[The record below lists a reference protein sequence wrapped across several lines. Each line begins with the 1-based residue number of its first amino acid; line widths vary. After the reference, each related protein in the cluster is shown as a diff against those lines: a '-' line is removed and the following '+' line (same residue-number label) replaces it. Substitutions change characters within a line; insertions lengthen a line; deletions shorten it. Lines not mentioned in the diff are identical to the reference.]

1 MSQMGYADSM
11 TPTASSGGE
20 GHEALRVRAL
30 RDLHALDSPADP
42 RFDRIVRLAALTFD
56 APRAAIV
63 LVDQDRLFLKAA
75 VGVGAGGY
83 PRVGSLADI
92 MVSRAQ
98 VVISGDIREDDA
110 FAALLPTLSQVDVR
124 FYACAPLITPGGEVI
139 GLLTL
144 GDTQPHPPV
153 SQAQRLALIDM
164 ADMAMEELLRDAEL
178 AGHARRLDIAI
189 EAGGLAEFE
198 WEIAADRLLVGP
210 RAAAIA
216 GLPLGVVDNALQTVL
231 HGCVD
236 PVDRDGVTQAV
247 RQALTGR
254 AGMDVEFGWVRPDSG
269 RAICLSVRA
278 VRLEDGDPP
287 TKRLV
292 GVMQDVTQR
301 RQEDQRR
308 EILAGELDH
317 RVKNMLAAVQS
328 VATQSARKTTSLDA
342 FLKTFTGRL
351 KAMASAHELLTATR
365 WGGAYLRD
373 VAAAELGGLAPGQI
387 DARGPEL
394 FLTPR
399 AASAVALALHE
410 LAANALRHGALS
422 EDRGRVTVAWST
434 AADGGFVIDWR
445 ESGGPPVYSGVV
457 AGFGGVLLGEV
468 TGRELEG
475 RVTIEPSPA
484 GLRARIEAGP
494 AALAASPPA
503 QSAEPAP
510 DPRSAAPF
518 EVLTVESDP
527 GRIAGLRILIVED
540 SLLLAL
546 ELEQGLTDLG
556 AEIVGSAAEVD
567 EAMAM
572 IDRPFDAAV
581 LDANLNGASVMPV
594 AQALHAM
601 GRPFIF
607 ATGYADKAGPAGFDA
622 PVVRKPYNVGQ
633 IARAL
638 AQVCARKPEPA
649 APAERDRA
657 SAAG

>member
-1 MSQMGYADSM
+1 M
-11 TPTASSGGE
+11 
-20 GHEALRVRAL
+20 RAL
-30 RDLHALDSPADP
+30 RDLHVLDGPGDA
-42 RFDRIVRLAALTFD
+42 RFDRITRLAALVFA

-63 LVDQDRLFLKAA
+63 LVDQDRLFLRAA
-75 VGVGAGGY
+75 VGIDAGGY
-83 PRVGSLADI
+83 PRIGSLADI

-98 VVISGDIREDDA
+98 VAICPDLRRDDA
-110 FAALLPTLSQVDVR
+110 FAGLLPALHQVDVR
-124 FYACAPLITPGGEVI
+124 FFACAPLITPGGEVV
-139 GLLTL
+139 GLLSL
-144 GDTQPHPPV
+144 GDTEPHPP
-153 SQAQRLALIDM
+153 ATEGQRRALVDL
-164 ADMAMEELLRDAEL
+164 ADMAMAELLRDAEL
-178 AGHARRLDIAI
+178 AGRARRLDIAV

-210 RAAAIA
+210 RAAALT
-216 GLPLGVVDNALQTVL
+216 GFPVGVVENALHAIL
-231 HGCVD
+231 HDGVD
-236 PVDRDGVTQAV
+236 PADREAFTRAV
-247 RQALTGR
+247 RGALTSK
-254 AGMDVEFGWVRPDSG
+254 AALEIELGWTRIDSG
-269 RAICLSVRA
+269 RPICLSVRA

-287 TKRLV
+287 VQRLV
-292 GVMQDVTQR
+292 GVLQDVTQR

-317 RVKNMLAAVQS
+317 RVKNVLAAVQS

-387 DARGPEL
+387 DSHGPEL

-410 LAANALRHGALS
+410 LAANALRQGALS
-422 EDRGRVTVAWST
+422 EDRGRVTVEWSST
-434 AADGGFVIDWR
+434 PDGGFVLDWR
-445 ESGGPPVYSGVV
+445 ETGGSGPPAV
-457 AGFGGVLLGEV
+457 AGFGGVLLNEI

-475 RVTIEPSPA
+475 KVTIEPSPA
-484 GLRARIEAGP
+484 ADTPEP
-494 AALAASPPA
+494 AAPAAGHPPG
-503 QSAEPAP
+503 P
-510 DPRSAAPF
+510 
-518 EVLTVESDP
+518 LTVESDP
-527 GRIAGLRILIVED
+527 SQIAGLKILIVED

-546 ELEQGLTDLG
+546 ELEQGLTELG

-581 LDANLNGASVMPV
+581 LDANLNGAPVMPV
-594 AQALHAM
+594 AEALHAM

-622 PVVRKPYNVGQ
+622 PIVRKPYNVGQ

-638 AQVCARKPEPA
+638 ASVCGRATPSARS
-649 APAERDRA
+649 R
-657 SAAG
+657 AAG

>member
-1 MSQMGYADSM
+1 MSQMGYARQM
-11 TPTASSGGE
+11 TPADRSEVE
-20 GHEALRVRAL
+20 GQEALRVRAL
-30 RDLHALDSPADP
+30 RDLHVLDGPGDS
-42 RFDRIVRLAALTFD
+42 RFDRITRLAALTFA

-63 LVDQDRLFLKAA
+63 LVDQDRLFLRAA
-75 VGVGAGGY
+75 VGISAGDY
-83 PRVGSLADI
+83 PRMGSLADI

-98 VVISGDIREDDA
+98 VLICPDIHRDDTLVR
-110 FAALLPTLSQVDVR
+110 LLPALHQVDVR

-144 GDTQPHPPV
+144 GDTEPHPP
-153 SQAQRLALIDM
+153 ATEGQRQALIDL
-164 ADMAMEELLRDAEL
+164 ADMAMAELLRDAEL
-178 AGHARRLDIAI
+178 AGRARRLDIAI

-198 WEIAADRLLVGP
+198 WEVAADRLLIGP
-210 RAAAIA
+210 RAAALT
-216 GLPLGVVDNALQTVL
+216 GFPVGVVENALHAIL
-231 HGCVD
+231 HDGVD
-236 PVDRDGVTQAV
+236 PADREVFTRAV
-247 RQALTGR
+247 RAALTGK
-254 AGMDVEFGWVRPDSG
+254 AGMEIELGWTRIDSRRP
-269 RAICLSVRA
+269 ICLSVRA

-287 TKRLV
+287 IQRLV
-292 GVMQDVTQR
+292 GVLQDVTQR

-387 DARGPEL
+387 DSSGPEL

-410 LAANALRHGALS
+410 LAANALRQGALS
-422 EDRGRVTVAWST
+422 EDRGQVTVKWSST
-434 AADGGFVIDWR
+434 REGGFVLDWR
-445 ESGGPPVYSGVV
+445 ETGGPALPSGAV
-457 AGFGGVLLGEV
+457 AGFGGTLLNEV

-475 RVTIEPSPA
+475 KVTIEPSPA
-484 GLRARIEAGP
+484 GLRARIEAASTALASSP
-494 AALAASPPA
+494 AAEAPAPAAAGPPA
-503 QSAEPAP
+503 EALAI
-510 DPRSAAPF
+510 
-518 EVLTVESDP
+518 ESDP
-527 GRIAGLRILIVED
+527 GRIAGLKILIVED

-556 AEIVGSAAEVD
+556 AEIVGSAAEVG
-567 EAMAM
+567 EAMTM

-581 LDANLNGASVMPV
+581 LDANLDGASVMPV
-594 AQALHAM
+594 AEALHAM

-607 ATGYADKAGPAGFDA
+607 ATGYADKAGPTGFDA
-622 PVVRKPYNVGQ
+622 PIVRKPYNVGQ

-638 AQVCARKPEPA
+638 ASVCARGNAPPA
-649 APAERDRA
+649 RNRV
-657 SAAG
+657 AG